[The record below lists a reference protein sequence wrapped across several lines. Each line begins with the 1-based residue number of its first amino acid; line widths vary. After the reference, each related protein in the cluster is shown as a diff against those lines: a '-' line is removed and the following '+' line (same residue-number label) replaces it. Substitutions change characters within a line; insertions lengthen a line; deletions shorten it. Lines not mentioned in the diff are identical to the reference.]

1 MKKFAL
7 LWLFLSCFFFA
18 WCENQQLWEGEGFY
32 AEKLIVAWV
41 GPEISFE
48 PTVEDWTLV
57 LKWYFEDHSDH
68 IFLDQ
73 WIWENY
79 LKNESD
85 YLPWNEVNFKWVV
98 KALDAAAGNHY
109 YEVVS
114 IDKLEVVKYPDAD
127 EIKEIFDG
135 YNYCESDSDCGYFM
149 WECPLWC
156 YIPLNI
162 KYMDVAS
169 SIVSNFVNH
178 LDDRCVYSCLALN
191 KARCENYKC
200 EMYDAEAEEDIHWC
214 WPLYKDPNFE
224 KEHPELACDDSIH
237 DPVCANDWKTY
248 ENDCLA
254 CTSPLVETY
263 TFWECKTESEVIT
276 CTPEQKS
283 AENCNM
289 IYDPVCG
296 SDSRT
301 YGNSCVACQSETVE
315 SYTEWECE
323 SSAFVVEWDSDY
335 LQEVMNILENDW
347 AVSCDYSYDDNWTTV
362 YWRFMA
368 DWNRFYSATENQDY
382 VLATWD
388 KTYFWSSS
396 SESEKTIIDS
406 PADVESEIANLLT
419 DKSENPDF
427 NINCSGWIE
436 DESLFNI

>member
-1 MKKFAL
+1 MKKIAL
-7 LWLFLSCFFFA
+7 LSLFLWCFFFA
-18 WCENQQLWEGEGFY
+18 WCGNQQLWEGEGFY

-114 IDKLEVVKYPDAD
+114 IDNLEVIKYPGAD
-127 EIKEIFDG
+127 EIKEIFDS

-156 YIPLNI
+156 YVPLNI
-162 KYMDVAS
+162 KYMDIAS

-178 LDDRCVYSCLALN
+178 LDDRCVYGCLAMD
-191 KARCENYKC
+191 KVVCENYKC
-200 EMYDAEAEEDIHWC
+200 EMKSSEEDEWS
-214 WPLYKDPNFE
+214 KD
-224 KEHPELACDDSIH
+224 
-237 DPVCANDWKTY
+237 
-248 ENDCLA
+248 
-254 CTSPLVETY
+254 
-263 TFWECKTESEVIT
+263 VIY
-276 CTPEQKS
+276 CSPEQKS
-283 AENCNM
+283 AEICTM
-289 IYDPVCG
+289 QYEPVCG

-396 SESEKTIIDS
+396 SESEKTVVDS
-406 PADVESEIANLLT
+406 PADIESEIASLLMA
-419 DKSENPDF
+419 KSEYPNF
-427 NINCSGWIE
+427 ELNCYKWIDATNE
-436 DESLFNI
+436 YLFEILPE

>member
-18 WCENQQLWEGEGFY
+18 WCGNQQLWEGEGFY

-114 IDKLEVVKYPDAD
+114 IDNLEVIKYPGAD
-127 EIKEIFDG
+127 EIKEIFDS

-156 YIPLNI
+156 YVPLNI
-162 KYMDVAS
+162 KYMDIAS

-178 LDDRCVYSCLALN
+178 LDDRCVYGCLAMD
-191 KARCENYKC
+191 KVVCENYKC
-200 EMYDAEAEEDIHWC
+200 EMKSSEEDEWS
-214 WPLYKDPNFE
+214 KD
-224 KEHPELACDDSIH
+224 
-237 DPVCANDWKTY
+237 
-248 ENDCLA
+248 
-254 CTSPLVETY
+254 
-263 TFWECKTESEVIT
+263 VIY
-276 CTPEQKS
+276 CSPEQKS
-283 AENCNM
+283 AEICTM
-289 IYDPVCG
+289 QYEPVCG

-301 YGNSCVACQSETVE
+301 YGNSCVACQSETVD

-396 SESEKTIIDS
+396 SESEKTVVDS
-406 PADVESEIANLLT
+406 PADIESEIASLLMA
-419 DKSENPDF
+419 KSEYPNF
-427 NINCSGWIE
+427 ELNCYKWIDATNE
-436 DESLFNI
+436 YLFEILPE

>member
-1 MKKFAL
+1 MKKIAL
-7 LWLFLSCFFFA
+7 LSLFLWCFFFA
-18 WCENQQLWEGEGFY
+18 WCGNQQLWEGEGFY

-114 IDKLEVVKYPDAD
+114 IDNLEVIKYPGAD
-127 EIKEIFDG
+127 EIKEIFDS

-156 YIPLNI
+156 YVPLNI
-162 KYMDVAS
+162 KYMDIAS

-178 LDDRCVYSCLALN
+178 LDDRCVYGCLAMD
-191 KARCENYKC
+191 KVVCENYKC
-200 EMYDAEAEEDIHWC
+200 EMKSSEEDEWS
-214 WPLYKDPNFE
+214 KD
-224 KEHPELACDDSIH
+224 
-237 DPVCANDWKTY
+237 
-248 ENDCLA
+248 
-254 CTSPLVETY
+254 
-263 TFWECKTESEVIT
+263 VIY
-276 CTPEQKS
+276 CSPEQKS
-283 AENCNM
+283 AEICTM
-289 IYDPVCG
+289 QYEPVCG

-396 SESEKTIIDS
+396 SESEKTVVDS
-406 PADVESEIANLLT
+406 PADIESEIASLLM
-419 DKSENPDF
+419 DKSEHPNF
-427 NINCSGWIE
+427 ELNCYKWIDATNE
-436 DESLFNI
+436 YLFEILPE

>member
-1 MKKFAL
+1 MKKIAL
-7 LWLFLSCFFFA
+7 LSLFLWCFFFA
-18 WCENQQLWEGEGFY
+18 WCGNQQLWEGEGFY

-114 IDKLEVVKYPDAD
+114 IDNLEVIKYPGAD
-127 EIKEIFDG
+127 EIKEIFDS

-156 YIPLNI
+156 YVPLNI
-162 KYMDVAS
+162 KYMDIAS

-178 LDDRCVYSCLALN
+178 LDDRCVYGCLAMD
-191 KARCENYKC
+191 KVVCENYKC
-200 EMYDAEAEEDIHWC
+200 EMKSSEEDEWS
-214 WPLYKDPNFE
+214 KD
-224 KEHPELACDDSIH
+224 
-237 DPVCANDWKTY
+237 
-248 ENDCLA
+248 
-254 CTSPLVETY
+254 
-263 TFWECKTESEVIT
+263 VIY
-276 CTPEQKS
+276 CSPEQKS
-283 AENCNM
+283 AEICTM
-289 IYDPVCG
+289 QYEPVCG

-396 SESEKTIIDS
+396 SESEKTVVDS
-406 PADVESEIANLLT
+406 PADVESEIASLLMA
-419 DKSENPDF
+419 KSEYPNF
-427 NINCSGWIE
+427 ELNCYKWIDATNE
-436 DESLFNI
+436 YLFEILPE

>member
-1 MKKFAL
+1 MKKLAL
-7 LWLFLSCFFFA
+7 FGLLIPCLFLVWCFGTKSGD
-18 WCENQQLWEGEGFY
+18 WNYNWE
-32 AEKLIVAWV
+32 LIIAGV
-41 GPEISFE
+41 GPEVSFE
-48 PTVEDWTLV
+48 PTVEEWTLV

-68 IFLDQ
+68 IFLPAGT
-73 WIWENY
+73 WEN
-79 LKNESD
+79 KFNNESE

-127 EIKEIFDG
+127 GIKEVLDS
-135 YNYCESDSDCGYFM
+135 YNYCESDADCGYFM

-156 YIPLNI
+156 YISLNT
-162 KYMDVAS
+162 KYIDIAS

-178 LDDRCVYSCLALN
+178 LDDRCVYDCVAMN

-200 EMYDAEAEEDIHWC
+200 EMYEAGAEEDVHGC
-214 WPLYKDPNFE
+214 WWLYKDPDFE
-224 KEHPELACDDSIH
+224 GCDDTIY
-237 DPVCANDWKTY
+237 DLVCANDWNTY
-248 ENDCLA
+248 KNDCFA
-254 CTSPLVETY
+254 CIEPLVETY
-263 TFWECKTESEVIT
+263 TFWQCKNDLGVTY
-276 CTPEQKS
+276 CTAYQKD
-283 AENCNM
+283 ADICTME
-289 IYDPVCG
+289 YAPVCG

-315 SYTEWECE
+315 SYTQWECE

-335 LQEVMNILENDW
+335 LQEVMNLLENDW

-406 PADVESEIANLLT
+406 PADIESEIASLLM
-419 DKSENPDF
+419 DKWEKPGFD
-427 NINCSGWIE
+427 INCSGWIE
-436 DESLFNI
+436 DESLFKS

>member
-18 WCENQQLWEGEGFY
+18 WCGNQQLWEGEGFY

-114 IDKLEVVKYPDAD
+114 IDNLEVIKYPGAD
-127 EIKEIFDG
+127 EIKEIFDS

-156 YIPLNI
+156 YVPLNI
-162 KYMDVAS
+162 KYMDIAS

-178 LDDRCVYSCLALN
+178 LDDRCVYGCLAMD
-191 KARCENYKC
+191 KVVCENYKC
-200 EMYDAEAEEDIHWC
+200 EMKSSEEDEWS
-214 WPLYKDPNFE
+214 KD
-224 KEHPELACDDSIH
+224 
-237 DPVCANDWKTY
+237 
-248 ENDCLA
+248 
-254 CTSPLVETY
+254 
-263 TFWECKTESEVIT
+263 VIY
-276 CTPEQKS
+276 CSPEQKS
-283 AENCNM
+283 AEICTM
-289 IYDPVCG
+289 QYEPVCG

-396 SESEKTIIDS
+396 SESEKTVVDS
-406 PADVESEIANLLT
+406 PADIESEIASLLMA
-419 DKSENPDF
+419 KSEYPNF
-427 NINCSGWIE
+427 ELNCYKWIDATNE
-436 DESLFNI
+436 YLFEILPE

>member
-32 AEKLIVAWV
+32 AENLIVAWV

-114 IDKLEVVKYPDAD
+114 TDKLEVIKYPGAS
-127 EIKEIFDG
+127 EIKEIFDS

-169 SIVSNFVNH
+169 SIATNFVNH
-178 LDDRCVYSCLALN
+178 LDDLCVYDCLAMD
-191 KARCENYKC
+191 KVVCENYKC
-200 EMYDAEAEEDIHWC
+200 GMKSSEEDEWS
-214 WPLYKDPNFE
+214 KD
-224 KEHPELACDDSIH
+224 LIYCS
-237 DPVCANDWKTY
+237 
-248 ENDCLA
+248 
-254 CTSPLVETY
+254 
-263 TFWECKTESEVIT
+263 
-276 CTPEQKS
+276 PEQKS
-283 AENCNM
+283 AEICTM
-289 IYDPVCG
+289 QYEPVCG

-406 PADVESEIANLLT
+406 PADVESEIASLLM
-419 DKSENPDF
+419 DKSEHPNF
-427 NINCSGWIE
+427 ELNCYKWIDATNE
-436 DESLFNI
+436 YLFEILPE

>member
-1 MKKFAL
+1 MKKIAL
-7 LWLFLSCFFFA
+7 LSLFLWCFFFA
-18 WCENQQLWEGEGFY
+18 WCGNQQLWEGEGFY

-114 IDKLEVVKYPDAD
+114 IDNLEVIKYPGAD
-127 EIKEIFDG
+127 EIKEIFDS

-156 YIPLNI
+156 YVPLNI
-162 KYMDVAS
+162 KYMDIAS

-178 LDDRCVYSCLALN
+178 LDDRCVYGCLAMD
-191 KARCENYKC
+191 KVVCENYKC
-200 EMYDAEAEEDIHWC
+200 EMKSSEEDEWS
-214 WPLYKDPNFE
+214 KD
-224 KEHPELACDDSIH
+224 
-237 DPVCANDWKTY
+237 
-248 ENDCLA
+248 
-254 CTSPLVETY
+254 
-263 TFWECKTESEVIT
+263 VIY
-276 CTPEQKS
+276 CSPEQKS
-283 AENCNM
+283 AEICTM
-289 IYDPVCG
+289 QYEPVCG

-396 SESEKTIIDS
+396 SESEKTVVDS
-406 PADVESEIANLLT
+406 PADIESEIASLLMA
-419 DKSENPDF
+419 KSEYPNF
-427 NINCSGWIE
+427 ELNCYKWIDATNE
-436 DESLFNI
+436 YLFEISPE

>member
-18 WCENQQLWEGEGFY
+18 WCGNQQLWEGEGFY

-114 IDKLEVVKYPDAD
+114 IDNLEVIKYPGAD
-127 EIKEIFDG
+127 EIKEIFDS

-156 YIPLNI
+156 YVPLNI
-162 KYMDVAS
+162 KYMDIAS

-178 LDDRCVYSCLALN
+178 LDDRCVYGCLAMD
-191 KARCENYKC
+191 KVVCENYKC
-200 EMYDAEAEEDIHWC
+200 EMKSSEEDEWS
-214 WPLYKDPNFE
+214 KD
-224 KEHPELACDDSIH
+224 
-237 DPVCANDWKTY
+237 
-248 ENDCLA
+248 
-254 CTSPLVETY
+254 
-263 TFWECKTESEVIT
+263 VIY
-276 CTPEQKS
+276 CSPEQKS
-283 AENCNM
+283 AEICTM
-289 IYDPVCG
+289 QYEPVCG

-396 SESEKTIIDS
+396 SESEKTVVDS
-406 PADVESEIANLLT
+406 PADVESEIASLLMA
-419 DKSENPDF
+419 KSEYPNF
-427 NINCSGWIE
+427 ELNCYKWIDATNE
-436 DESLFNI
+436 YLFEILPE

>member
-114 IDKLEVVKYPDAD
+114 IDNLEVIKYPGAD
-127 EIKEIFDG
+127 EIKEIFDS

-156 YIPLNI
+156 YVPLNI
-162 KYMDVAS
+162 KYMDIAS

-178 LDDRCVYSCLALN
+178 LDDRCVYGCLAMD
-191 KARCENYKC
+191 KVVCENYKC
-200 EMYDAEAEEDIHWC
+200 EMKSSEEDEWS
-214 WPLYKDPNFE
+214 KD
-224 KEHPELACDDSIH
+224 
-237 DPVCANDWKTY
+237 
-248 ENDCLA
+248 
-254 CTSPLVETY
+254 
-263 TFWECKTESEVIT
+263 VIY
-276 CTPEQKS
+276 CSPEQKS
-283 AENCNM
+283 AEICTM
-289 IYDPVCG
+289 QYEPVCG

-396 SESEKTIIDS
+396 SESEKTVVDS
-406 PADVESEIANLLT
+406 PADVESEIASLLMA
-419 DKSENPDF
+419 KSEYPNF
-427 NINCSGWIE
+427 ELNCYKWIDATNE
-436 DESLFNI
+436 YLFEISPE

>member
-1 MKKFAL
+1 MKKIAL
-7 LWLFLSCFFFA
+7 LSLFLWCFFFA
-18 WCENQQLWEGEGFY
+18 WCGNQQLWEGEGFY

-114 IDKLEVVKYPDAD
+114 IDNLEVIKYPGAD
-127 EIKEIFDG
+127 EIKEIFDS

-162 KYMDVAS
+162 KYMDIAS

-178 LDDRCVYSCLALN
+178 LDDRCVYGCLAMD
-191 KARCENYKC
+191 KVVCENYKC
-200 EMYDAEAEEDIHWC
+200 EMKSSEEDEWS
-214 WPLYKDPNFE
+214 KD
-224 KEHPELACDDSIH
+224 
-237 DPVCANDWKTY
+237 
-248 ENDCLA
+248 
-254 CTSPLVETY
+254 
-263 TFWECKTESEVIT
+263 VIY
-276 CTPEQKS
+276 CSPEQKS
-283 AENCNM
+283 AEICTM
-289 IYDPVCG
+289 QYEPVCG

-396 SESEKTIIDS
+396 SESEKTVVDS
-406 PADVESEIANLLT
+406 PADIESEIASLLMA
-419 DKSENPDF
+419 KSEYPNF
-427 NINCSGWIE
+427 ELNCYKWIDTTNE
-436 DESLFNI
+436 YLFEILPE

>member
-1 MKKFAL
+1 MKKIVL
-7 LWLFLSCFFFA
+7 LSLFLWCFFFA
-18 WCENQQLWEGEGFY
+18 WCGNQQLWEGEGFY

-114 IDKLEVVKYPDAD
+114 IDNLEVIKYPGAD
-127 EIKEIFDG
+127 EIKEIFDS

-156 YIPLNI
+156 YVPLNI
-162 KYMDVAS
+162 KYMDIAS

-178 LDDRCVYSCLALN
+178 LDDRCVYGCLAMD
-191 KARCENYKC
+191 KVVCENYKC
-200 EMYDAEAEEDIHWC
+200 EMKSSEEDEWS
-214 WPLYKDPNFE
+214 KD
-224 KEHPELACDDSIH
+224 
-237 DPVCANDWKTY
+237 
-248 ENDCLA
+248 
-254 CTSPLVETY
+254 
-263 TFWECKTESEVIT
+263 VIY
-276 CTPEQKS
+276 CSPEQKS
-283 AENCNM
+283 AEICTM
-289 IYDPVCG
+289 QYEPVCG

-396 SESEKTIIDS
+396 SESEKTVVDS
-406 PADVESEIANLLT
+406 PADVESEIASLLMA
-419 DKSENPDF
+419 KSEYPNF
-427 NINCSGWIE
+427 ELNCYKWIDATNE
-436 DESLFNI
+436 YLFEISPE

>member
-114 IDKLEVVKYPDAD
+114 IDKLEVIKYPGAS
-127 EIKEIFDG
+127 EIKEIFDS

-156 YIPLNI
+156 YVPLNI
-162 KYMDVAS
+162 KYMDIAS

-178 LDDRCVYSCLALN
+178 LDDRCVYGCLAMD
-191 KARCENYKC
+191 KVVCENYKC
-200 EMYDAEAEEDIHWC
+200 EMKSSEEDEWS
-214 WPLYKDPNFE
+214 KD
-224 KEHPELACDDSIH
+224 
-237 DPVCANDWKTY
+237 
-248 ENDCLA
+248 
-254 CTSPLVETY
+254 
-263 TFWECKTESEVIT
+263 VIY
-276 CTPEQKS
+276 CSPEQKS
-283 AENCNM
+283 AEICTM
-289 IYDPVCG
+289 QYEPVCG

-396 SESEKTIIDS
+396 SESEKTVVDS
-406 PADVESEIANLLT
+406 PADIESEIASLLMA
-419 DKSENPDF
+419 KSEYPNF
-427 NINCSGWIE
+427 ELNCYKWIDATNE
-436 DESLFNI
+436 YLFEILPE